1 MPYFGNQV
9 DTIFDSV
16 GSASDPAVINASS
29 INGGQIGGRK
39 NLIYNGAM
47 QVAQRGTTITG
58 VTTSTYQCDRW
69 FYNSEAEE
77 TVTLEQSSDA
87 PDGFGYSQKITVTT
101 ADADITNDY
110 VEIEQ
115 PFEGLDLQQLAWGTS
130 SAKPLTVSLWVKSSQ
145 TGVCAIG
152 LYMAGTATMIGST
165 FTINSASTW
174 EYKTVTFAG
183 NTTDVITNDNAQRL
197 RLWIGLAA
205 GSAYNGTDNTSWSSY
220 TNAKRLYGQTLNLVG
235 TTSATFQMTGVQM
248 EVGSVATE
256 FEHRSYG
263 EEFVSCCR
271 YYQEMNLRTAVKGQG
286 GVSGSGN
293 TVSNLWTYI
302 YPMRTQPTATSNST
316 APSYYNGA
324 WITSGSSAV
333 IAPYQDYFAAGV
345 SNVGIGAGTDFL
357 WRWASGANMFVYFDA
372 EM

>member
-115 PFEGLDLQQLAWGTS
+115 TFEGLDLQQLAWGTS

-205 GSAYNGTDNTSWSSY
+205 GSAYNGTDNTSWGAY
-220 TNAKRLYGQTLNLVG
+220 TNAKRLYGQTLNLIG
-235 TTSATFQMTGVQM
+235 TTSATFQMTDVQL

-256 FEHRSYG
+256 FDRQPYG
-263 EEFVSCCR
+263 QELMLCKR
-271 YYQEMNLRTAVKGQG
+271 YYNNASTVQNIFSGYV
-286 GVSGSGN
+286 VSG
-293 TVSNLWTYI
+293 YI
-302 YPMRTQPTATSNST
+302 YYHSSTFPVQMRTNPTMTYTIYATPQGFALTNPSGVGTPFGQYAYKTSNST
-316 APSYYNGA
+316 VNGGFYTYKYTA
-324 WITSGSSAV
+324 
-333 IAPYQDYFAAGV
+333 
-345 SNVGIGAGTDFL
+345 
-357 WRWASGANMFVYFDA
+357 DA
-372 EM
+372 EL